1 MEEETGDVAVLKSIG
16 FQNGVIKCWHL
27 FRMLLLV
34 AASYV
39 VAIIFSKTIGNYVIG
54 NIVNHIIHVCE
65 FEMITLFWA
74 NYVIVPVSVI
84 LLIALCM
91 LTVLQAVNR
100 IQIWRIRDE

>member
-1 MEEETGDVAVLKSIG
+1 M
-16 FQNGVIKCWHL
+16 
-27 FRMLLLV
+27 
-34 AASYV
+34 
-39 VAIIFSKTIGNYVIG
+39 IG